1 MCECKHSLVRIAIS
15 RSMEREG
22 EREERTTIT
31 VSRSIKDRFLEFV
44 GAPKRFENADVA
56 LTTLL
61 DNFESK
67 DKKKLEETVDG
78 VHSS

>member
-1 MCECKHSLVRIAIS
+1 M
-15 RSMEREG
+15 

-44 GAPKRFENADVA
+44 GAPKRFGNADEA

-61 DNFESK
+61 DNFEAN
-67 DKKKLEETVDG
+67 DKRAKGKEEIVDG
-78 VHSS
+78 VHSN

>member
-1 MCECKHSLVRIAIS
+1 M
-15 RSMEREG
+15 

-44 GAPKRFENADVA
+44 GAPKRFENAGEA

-61 DNFESK
+61 DNFDAN
-67 DKKKLEETVDG
+67 DKRAKGKEEIVDG
-78 VHSS
+78 VHSG